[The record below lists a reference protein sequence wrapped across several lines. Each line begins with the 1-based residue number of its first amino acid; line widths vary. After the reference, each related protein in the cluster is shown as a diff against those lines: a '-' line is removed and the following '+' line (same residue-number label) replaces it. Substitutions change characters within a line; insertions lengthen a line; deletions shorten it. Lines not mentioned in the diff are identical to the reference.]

1 MIVSTNIAETS
12 LTIDGIVF
20 VIDPGFAKQKVD
32 QPHAAAN
39 RCDCGDRATRKQP
52 AAPAGCGFVL

>member
-1 MIVSTNIAETS
+1 VSTNIAETS

-20 VIDPGFAKQKVD
+20 VIDPGFAKQKVG

-39 RCDCGDRATRKQP
+39 RCDRASSVQP
-52 AAPAGCGFVL
+52 LLVVVSSVGL